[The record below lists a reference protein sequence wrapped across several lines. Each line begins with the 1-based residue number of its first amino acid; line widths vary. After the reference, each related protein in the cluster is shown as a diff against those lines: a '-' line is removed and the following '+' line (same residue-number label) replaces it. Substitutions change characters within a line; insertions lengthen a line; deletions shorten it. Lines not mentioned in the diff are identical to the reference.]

1 MNSGARNQ
9 KIDLET
15 HRNAA
20 LLRVLVSLWLD
31 IY

>member
-9 KIDLET
+9 KIEVET
-15 HRNAA
+15 HRNAP
-20 LLRVLVSLWLD
+20 LLRVLVSLWLN

>member
-9 KIDLET
+9 KIDVET
-15 HRNAA
+15 HRNA
-20 LLRVLVSLWLD
+20 LLRVLVSLWLN